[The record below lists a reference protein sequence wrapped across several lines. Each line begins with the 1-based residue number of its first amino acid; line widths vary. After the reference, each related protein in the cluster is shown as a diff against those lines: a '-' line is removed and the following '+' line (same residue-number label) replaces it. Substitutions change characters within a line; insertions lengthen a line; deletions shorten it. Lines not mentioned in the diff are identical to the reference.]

1 MVAGP
6 ASAFAMGN
14 RHVAMPPAGFRALF
28 RGGTWTKTIN
38 DLVTIWAGTNP
49 IPVCSQINNY
59 DGDELWTSGPFV
71 VDGLGVQL
79 RGFRKSHQLIPAS
92 PDRSNGIAAGNH
104 ARDTRAGRLP
114 CVSTKCKGR
123 GRDGMLLLDGRICSR
138 TNHL

>member
-14 RHVAMPPAGFRALF
+14 RHVAMPPAGFRAHF
-28 RGGTWTKTIN
+28 RGGTWTNTIN

-49 IPVCSQINNY
+49 IPVCSQMNNN

-92 PDRSNGIAAGNH
+92 PDLQRDCSRQPRAGH
-104 ARDTRAGRLP
+104 ARAGRLP

-123 GRDGMLLLDGRICSR
+123 GRGGMSLLEGI
-138 TNHL
+138 